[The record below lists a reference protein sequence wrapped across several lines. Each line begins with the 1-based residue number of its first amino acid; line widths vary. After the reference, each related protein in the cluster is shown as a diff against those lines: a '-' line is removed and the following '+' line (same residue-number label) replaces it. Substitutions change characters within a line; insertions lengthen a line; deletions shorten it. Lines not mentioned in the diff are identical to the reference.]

1 VSSTVEVTATPP
13 PGEPDGAP
21 AVPGPK
27 KRRLDHVDAMR
38 PVKQAGV
45 VGTHTLLAFAP
56 GASIF
61 LGASLV
67 LLHVTRE
74 AFLFVSAC
82 MLTYSY
88 RSLGRGDWGRFY
100 RRRFVSVGLPYLC
113 WTVIYFFV
121 TFDKAGATAGAN
133 IVHLGYLVVS
143 GYYQLYYLL
152 VIMQFYVLFPL
163 LLWLLRHTERHGRI
177 LLAGAAFQVTLV
189 SLIHWQVTPAFMQ
202 SFWAT
207 REVTS
212 YTFYLLAGAIVALH
226 LEAFHDWLLG
236 HARAVLLG
244 TLAAAVLAEAWF
256 VLATRHVVS
265 AFGSGGDPLQ
275 PIAIP
280 FNIGAIACI
289 YLLGVYL
296 VDPRRS
302 PRLRAMVRS
311 GSDNS
316 YGVYLSQLV
325 FIAVLGGLGWRHITH
340 VVPWPIVSVLTV
352 VLVFGACVFLTAVLA
367 RTSLSVALTGR
378 QRESWRTFL
387 PFGWGSGPS
396 GEAAEDLSPI
406 SVDQHAAAPER
417 PASVVAERPTSVRAT
432 AGRS

>member
-1 VSSTVEVTATPP
+1 VSATVAEAPEESAAAA
-13 PGEPDGAP
+13 GNSGAP
-21 AVPGPK
+21 GK

-56 GASIF
+56 GASIYV
-61 LGASLV
+61 GASLV

-88 RSLGRGDWGRFY
+88 RTLRKGDWGRFY

-121 TFDKAGATAGAN
+121 TFAKAGPNAGDQ
-133 IVHLGYLVVS
+133 IGHLGYLVVS

-163 LLWLLRHTERHGRI
+163 VVWLLRHTARHGRI
-177 LLAGAAFQVTLV
+177 LLAGAVFQVTLV
-189 SLIHWQVTPAFMQ
+189 TLIHWQVTPSFMQ
-202 SFWAT
+202 GFWAT

-212 YTFYLLAGAIVALH
+212 YAFYLLAGAIVALH
-226 LEAFHDWLLG
+226 LEEFHDWLLR
-236 HARAVLLG
+236 HARACLVA
-244 TLAAAVLAEAWF
+244 TLAAATLAEGWF
-256 VLATRHVVS
+256 VFATHHASS
-265 AFGSGGDPLQ
+265 ALGSPSDPLQ
-275 PIAIP
+275 PIVIP
-280 FNIGAIACI
+280 FNIGAIACV
-289 YLLGVYL
+289 YLVGVYL

-302 PRLRAMVRS
+302 GRLRAIVRS

-316 YGVYLSQLV
+316 YGVYLSQMV
-325 FIAVLGGLGWRHITH
+325 FITLLGTLGWRRATH

-352 VLVFGACVFLTAVLA
+352 VLVFCACVLLTAVLA
-367 RTSLSVALTGR
+367 RTPLSVALTGR

-396 GEAAEDLSPI
+396 GEVAEDRSPI
-406 SVDQHAAAPER
+406 SLDQHASDCAEAAL
-417 PASVVAERPTSVRAT
+417 PAP
-432 AGRS
+432 AGRT

>member
-1 VSSTVEVTATPP
+1 MSSVVQAPVAPTIGPGAVVT
-13 PGEPDGAP
+13 EPAP
-21 AVPGPK
+21 
-27 KRRLDHVDAMR
+27 KRQRLDHVDAMR

-56 GASIF
+56 GASIYV
-61 LGASLV
+61 GASLA

-88 RSLGRGDWGRFY
+88 QRLGKGDWGRFY

-121 TFDKAGATAGAN
+121 TFAKAGSTAGAN
-133 IVHLGYLVVS
+133 LAHLGYLVAS

-163 LLWLLRHTERHGRI
+163 LLRLLRRSGHHGRL

-189 SLIHWQVTPAFMQ
+189 SLIHWGVTPSFMQ

-212 YTFYLLAGAIVALH
+212 YAFYLLAGAIVAVH
-226 LEAFHDWLLG
+226 LSEVHDWLVR
-236 HARAVLLG
+236 HARAVLVA
-244 TLAAAVLAEAWF
+244 TLAAAGLAEVWY
-256 VLATRHVVS
+256 VLATRHLVPGLGPG
-265 AFGSGGDPLQ
+265 ADPLQ
-275 PIAIP
+275 PIVIP
-280 FNIGAIACI
+280 FNVGAIGCI

-302 PRLRAMVRS
+302 RRLRAIVRS

-316 YGVYLSQLV
+316 YGVYLSQLL
-325 FIAVLGGLGWRHITH
+325 FISALGALGWRQATDA
-340 VVPWPIVSVLTV
+340 VPWPIVSVLTV
-352 VLVFGACVFLTAVLA
+352 ALVFGACVLLTAVLA
-367 RTSLSVALTGR
+367 RTPLSVALTGR
-378 QRESWRTFL
+378 PRQS
-387 PFGWGSGPS
+387 WGSLLPRSARPVPAGVVEPS
-396 GEAAEDLSPI
+396 GERAPVRPDEPAA
-406 SVDQHAAAPER
+406 R
-417 PASVVAERPTSVRAT
+417 R
-432 AGRS
+432 

>member
-1 VSSTVEVTATPP
+1 VEVRAAASR
-13 PGEPDGAP
+13 GEPFGAP
-21 AVPGPK
+21 PTPGLK

-88 RSLGRGDWGRFY
+88 RSLRKGDWGRFY

-121 TFDKAGATAGAN
+121 TFDKAGPTAGAN
-133 IVHLGYLVVS
+133 IAHLGYLVVS

-152 VIMQFYVLFPL
+152 VIMQFYALFPL
-163 LLWLLRHTERHGRI
+163 LLWLLRHTARHGRI

-189 SLIHWQVTPAFMQ
+189 TLIHWQVTPAIMQ
-202 SFWAT
+202 NFWAT

-244 TLAAAVLAEAWF
+244 TVAAAVLAEVWF
-256 VLATRHVVS
+256 VLATRHIVH

-302 PRLRAMVRS
+302 PRLRAIVRS

-325 FIAVLGGLGWRHITH
+325 FIALLGALGWRHITH

-352 VLVFGACVFLTAVLA
+352 AVVFCACVLLTAILA
-367 RTSLSVALTGR
+367 RTPLSVALTGR

-396 GEAAEDLSPI
+396 GEAAEDRSPI

-417 PASVVAERPTSVRAT
+417 HASVAPERHASVAAA

>member
-1 VSSTVEVTATPP
+1 MSAPVDTTAAGSRVDASVS
-13 PGEPDGAP
+13 
-21 AVPGPK
+21 VPGPK

-56 GASIF
+56 GASIYV
-61 LGASLV
+61 GASLL

-88 RSLGRGDWGRFY
+88 RHLQRGDWGRFY

-121 TFDKAGATAGAN
+121 TFDKAGASAGAN
-133 IVHLGYLVVS
+133 IAHLGYLVAS

-163 LLWLLRHTERHGRI
+163 VVWLLRHTARHGRI
-177 LLAGAAFQVTLV
+177 LLAGAMFQVTLV
-189 SLIHWQVTPAFMQ
+189 TLIHWGVTPAFMQ
-202 SFWAT
+202 NFWAT
-207 REVTS
+207 REITS

-236 HARAVLLG
+236 HARSVLLA
-244 TLAAAVLAEAWF
+244 TLAAAAGAEGWYVLAI
-256 VLATRHVVS
+256 RHIVP
-265 AFGSGGDPLQ
+265 ALGPGSDPLQ
-275 PIAIP
+275 PIVIP
-280 FNIGAIACI
+280 FNIGAIACV

-302 PRLRAMVRS
+302 ARLGAIVRS

-316 YGVYLSQLV
+316 YGVYLSQMV
-325 FIAVLGGLGWRHITH
+325 FITVLGVLGWRRVTH

-352 VLVFGACVFLTAVLA
+352 VLVFCACVLLTAVLA
-367 RTSLSVALTGR
+367 RTPLSVPLTGR

-387 PFGWGSGPS
+387 PFGWGTGPS
-396 GEAAEDLSPI
+396 GGFGADLSPMGLDQGAPTRPRTTLSDLPLGGGPVLPG
-406 SVDQHAAAPER
+406 SV
-417 PASVVAERPTSVRAT
+417 
-432 AGRS
+432 

>member
-1 VSSTVEVTATPP
+1 MSSTVEQADE
-13 PGEPDGAP
+13 GSRARAP
-21 AVPGPK
+21 VPGQK

-56 GASIF
+56 GASIYV
-61 LGASLV
+61 GASLL

-88 RSLGRGDWGRFY
+88 RTLRKGDWGRFY

-121 TFDKAGATAGAN
+121 TFAKAGPNAGAQ
-133 IVHLGYLVVS
+133 IGHLGYLVIS

-163 LLWLLRHTERHGRI
+163 LLWLLRHTARHGRI

-189 SLIHWQVTPAFMQ
+189 ALIHWQVTPSFMQ
-202 SFWAT
+202 GFWAT

-212 YTFYLLAGAIVALH
+212 YAFYLLAGAIVALH
-226 LEAFHDWLLG
+226 LEEFHDWLLR
-236 HARAVLLG
+236 HAREALAA
-244 TLAAAVLAEAWF
+244 TLAAATLAEAWF
-256 VLATRHVVS
+256 VFASHHLGGAL
-265 AFGSGGDPLQ
+265 GSPSDPLQ
-275 PIAIP
+275 PIVIP
-280 FNIGAIACI
+280 FNIGAIACV
-289 YLLGVYL
+289 YLIGVYL

-302 PRLRAMVRS
+302 ARLGAIVRS

-316 YGVYLSQLV
+316 YGVYLSQMV
-325 FIAVLGGLGWRHITH
+325 FITLLGTLGWRRVTH

-352 VLVFGACVFLTAVLA
+352 VLVFCACVLLTAVLA
-367 RTSLSVALTGR
+367 RTPLSVALTGR

-387 PFGWGSGPS
+387 PFGWGSEPS
-396 GEAAEDLSPI
+396 GEMGEDLSPI
-406 SVDQHAAAPER
+406 SLDQHAALLEPEAAVPAP
-417 PASVVAERPTSVRAT
+417 